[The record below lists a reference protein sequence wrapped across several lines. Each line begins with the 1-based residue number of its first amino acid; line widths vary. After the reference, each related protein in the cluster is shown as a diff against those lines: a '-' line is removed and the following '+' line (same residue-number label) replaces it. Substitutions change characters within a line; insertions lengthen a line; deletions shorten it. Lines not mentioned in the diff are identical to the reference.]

1 MKKNAGILMSV
12 LESVGLVVIL
22 FVIPAETTGQI
33 IAKSAVGLIWLSVFY
48 LFRKCRSR
56 KLDEENDKN
65 RKD

>member
-12 LESVGLVVIL
+12 LEAAGLVVIL

-65 RKD
+65 RTD